1 MHLSLVQ
8 RILGLVI
15 VAFGLTM
22 LPPVVVD
29 VVYGGTTAG
38 LFLMV
43 GAALVAMGTALWLP
57 VRRVNRDLRLRDG
70 FLIVALFWALL
81 GLGGAL
87 PFFFSAST
95 PLSFTD
101 AVFESV
107 AGVTTTNAS
116 VMRGLETVS
125 YTHLTL
131 PTILRV

>member
-1 MHLSLVQ
+1 VHLSLVQ

-95 PLSFTD
+95 PLSGYDIIDRETETETKTET
-101 AVFESV
+101 ESIV
-107 AGVTTTNAS
+107 
-116 VMRGLETVS
+116 
-125 YTHLTL
+125 
-131 PTILRV
+131 